1 MNGTIVKPNA
11 EVRNAPEG
19 KVVFHLDR
27 GAPIKITKSGE
38 VWVQFSKVIQG
49 KARQGY
55 LNKKHVE
62 PVILWKGAVRVNT
75 SLNVRSGAGTSYDVI
90 ASLKND
96 DKVLVLDEVHGEAV
110 NGETKWLEIMHKDGV
125 AFIFAKY
132 VAKTGDA
139 NELAGTVD
147 LVEDESW
154 GDNDDFVNTTD
165 DWSDLSAS
173 TTTKAPEPANEK
185 KEEESG
191 LWDKITSWF

>member
-1 MNGTIVKPNA
+1 
-11 EVRNAPEG
+11 
-19 KVVFHLDR
+19 
-27 GAPIKITKSGE
+27 
-38 VWVQFSKVIQG
+38 
-49 KARQGY
+49 
-55 LNKKHVE
+55 
-62 PVILWKGAVRVNT
+62 
-75 SLNVRSGAGTSYDVI
+75 
-90 ASLKND
+90 
-96 DKVLVLDEVHGEAV
+96 
-110 NGETKWLEIMHKDGV
+110 MHKDGV